1 MESKAYLLALCD
13 SLVTERPLAWW
24 LKVLLE
30 RNIIDDHTIDALLT
44 IVQSA
49 IKESS
54 SKSQEL
60 ALSKAQVFLL
70 QLKQMEDQ
78 DHLKDMEDIK
88 KLEDILANI

>member
-1 MESKAYLLALCD
+1 
-13 SLVTERPLAWW
+13 
-24 LKVLLE
+24 
-30 RNIIDDHTIDALLT
+30 LT

-78 DHLKDMEDIK
+78 YHLKDMEDIK

>member
-1 MESKAYLLALCD
+1 MDRKVYLLALCD

-78 DHLKDMEDIK
+78 YHLKDMEDIK